1 VAAAD
6 LPIGAHRRESAMSS
20 EGNLRRK
27 ANLLGRM
34 KTVWKGARALASGP
48 RRIGVTRYQRL
59 PEEHREAEELFL
71 RHQEALLA
79 RDFATAE
86 ALLRTV
92 TGAVAR
98 HIEVEEREILPLYRE
113 QVAAPPGGD
122 AELIVAEHRKIEA
135 YLKRFAEQMAAWRAQ
150 PPSPRE
156 VLALLDV
163 QSQFKHLTDH
173 HDRRERSFLYPALER
188 MGLEG

>member
-1 VAAAD
+1 
-6 LPIGAHRRESAMSS
+6 
-20 EGNLRRK
+20 
-27 ANLLGRM
+27 
-34 KTVWKGARALASGP
+34 
-48 RRIGVTRYQRL
+48 VTRYESL

-86 ALLRTV
+86 ALLETV
-92 TGAVAR
+92 TRAVAR
-98 HIEVEEREILPLYRE
+98 HIELEEREILPLYRE
-113 QVAAPPGGD
+113 RVEPPPGGD
-122 AELIVAEHRKIEA
+122 AGLIVAEHRKIEA
-135 YLKRFAEQMAAWRAQ
+135 YLKRFGEQMADWRDH

-163 QSQFKHLTDH
+163 QSQFKHLMDH

-188 MGLEG
+188 IGLAG